1 MSGGTKEIEEG
12 VFPGAVSIPLDDLE
26 KRLAEV
32 PKDKPIVIHCSTGIR
47 AEMAYNQLKKA
58 GIDAKYVKAKID
70 FDKQDKTKYT
80 IEE

>member
-1 MSGGTKEIEEG
+1 M
-12 VFPGAVSIPLDDLE
+12 FPGAVSIPLDDLE